1 MKTTKCAVQ
10 TAVDNSQGAVY
21 INLQGLCPDLVD
33 DVLRIE
39 VHTVPVDIDW
49 THINEQMLSLGFT
62 YQEIDTCYEAFL
74 LKAKTLRLASLL
86 AERMQS

>member
-1 MKTTKCAVQ
+1 MKTAKCAVQ

-39 VHTVPVDIDW
+39 VPELDVSLEWEPIKA
-49 THINEQMLSLGFT
+49 QMVAIGFSSS
-62 YQEIDTCYEAFL
+62 EIYDCLDAFL
-74 LKAKTLRLASLL
+74 LKARSIQLAKML
-86 AERMQS
+86 AERMS